1 MIMTKWKVYFT
12 DEFKKSFLKLDK
24 NVQKIIKHWINN
36 RLINIDD
43 PRTFGKPLV
52 GDLKNYWRY
61 RIGDYRLI
69 VRINNNELIILLID
83 IGHRKKIYK

>member
-1 MIMTKWKVYFT
+1 MTKRKILFSS
-12 DEFKKSFLKLDK
+12 EFEESFKKLDK
-24 NVQKIIKHWINN
+24 SVQKIIRHWINN
-36 RLINIDD
+36 RLVNIED

-69 VRINNNELIILLID
+69 VKIEDNKLTILMID
-83 IGHRKKIYK
+83 IGHRKNIYK